1 MNNVKRLIITGSV
14 FAFMA
19 VALGAFGAHSLKNV
33 LDDYGMMI
41 WEKAVFYQM
50 IHALAIIFC
59 GVLQNM
65 FLKIN
70 FKNAAYSFI
79 AGNILFSGSLYIL
92 AISDI
97 KVLGAVTPLGGISFL
112 LGWGLI
118 IYNLT
123 KKTKA

>member
-92 AISDI
+92 ALSDI